1 MSAEY
6 VMKTEERRLLE
17 AFTLGAVLGSQ
28 SKEIDID
35 TSIFM
40 EYKKLADQLEETGDI
55 KYSDFC
61 ERLGQFSLEN
71 TGDLITDVINKLSQ
85 DAILAR
91 IYGLSLNAVNRGGG
105 NRLSMNIDALKDMKK
120 NIESYLSKVE

>member
-6 VMKTEERRLLE
+6 VLKTEERRLLE
-17 AFTLGAVLGSQ
+17 AFTLGAVLGSR

>member
-17 AFTLGAVLGSQ
+17 AFTLGAVLGSR

-35 TSIFM
+35 TSIFT
-40 EYKKLADQLEETGDI
+40 EYKKLAEQLEEGGDI

-61 ERLGQFSLEN
+61 ERLGQFSIED
-71 TGDLITDVINKLSQ
+71 TGDLVSDVVNKLAQ
-85 DAILAR
+85 DAILMR
-91 IYGLSLNAVNRGGG
+91 IYNLSLNAVNRGGG